1 MNNLRRY
8 LVSGIAAILPIGL
21 TVFVFWFLVS
31 RLGSIFR
38 PIVANSVWLSRLPGW
53 ITTVVGF
60 IFLLI
65 VIIVTGALASGL
77 FGRWLVNQ
85 VDKFMRRLPFVRAIY
100 GSARDMA
107 DAVFVKRSS
116 LRKTVIAEYPRTG
129 MWAVGFLTSDETVPL
144 PDGRPAQFVFFPTAP
159 NPTSGW
165 LALIP
170 EADITA
176 TGMSIDD
183 GLKLVVSGGVIRPES
198 FENWV
203 KLREPR

>member
-1 MNNLRRY
+1 MNHLRRY
-8 LVSGIAAILPIGL
+8 LISGIVTILPVGL

-31 RLGSIFR
+31 NLGSIFR
-38 PIVANSVWLSRLPGW
+38 PLVSNSVWLSRLPGW
-53 ITTVVGF
+53 LTTLAGF
-60 IFLLI
+60 VFL
-65 VIIVTGALASGL
+65 VIIILVVGALASGI
-77 FGRWLVNQ
+77 FGRWFVHN
-85 VDKFMRRLPFVRAIY
+85 VDRFMRRLPFIRAIY
-100 GSARDMA
+100 GSAREMT

-116 LRKTVIAEYPRTG
+116 LRKTVLAEYPRPG
-129 MWAVGFLTSDETVPL
+129 MWAVGFLTSDQGVPL
-144 PDGRPAQFVFFPTAP
+144 PDGRPALFVFFPTAP

-170 EADITA
+170 ESDITA

-203 KLREPR
+203 GKRA